1 MKMTGREITSDYGK
15 CFERH
20 LQPGLDIYDDVW
32 FSKRFLFE
40 TGSQVLQTDLRVA
53 T

>member
-1 MKMTGREITSDYGK
+1 MTEREITNNYGK

-20 LQPGLDIYDDVW
+20 LQSGLGIYDVVW

-40 TGSQVLQTDLRVA
+40 TGSQVLQTDLKVA